1 MKTKNTPLFIVRLA
15 LTLFVICAV
24 VAILLALVNQVT
36 APRIETI
43 NAEKATKALTA
54 VLSDADQ
61 ATKLDDFQDDTGMVR
76 AVYASPS
83 GYAIEVTPAGFGGT
97 IDMMVGVSKD
107 GKVLGVSIISHSE
120 TPNLGAVAASSNS
133 KGQAFREQFIGL
145 SGALAVSKD
154 GGSVDAITSA
164 TITSRAVTSGVNAA
178 LECAGKLG

>member
-1 MKTKNTPLFIVRLA
+1 MKTKNTPLFIARLA

-43 NAEKATKALTA
+43 NAEKATKALSA

-61 ATKLDDFQDDTGMVR
+61 ATKLDTFQDDTGMVQ
-76 AVYASPS
+76 AVYVSPS
-83 GYAIEVTPAGFGGT
+83 GYAIEVTPTGFGGT

-120 TPNLGAVAASSNS
+120 TPNLGAVAASGNS
-133 KGQAFREQFIGL
+133 KGQAFRDQFIGL
-145 SGALAVSKD
+145 SGHPGRQQGRAAVWMPSPVPPLPP
-154 GGSVDAITSA
+154 GP
-164 TITSRAVTSGVNAA
+164 
-178 LECAGKLG
+178 

>member
-1 MKTKNTPLFIVRLA
+1 MKTKNTPLFIARLA

-61 ATKLDDFQDDTGMVR
+61 ATKLDTFQDDTGMVR
-76 AVYASPS
+76 AVYVSPS
-83 GYAIEVTPAGFGGT
+83 GYAIEVTPTGFGGT
-97 IDMMVGVSKD
+97 IDMMVG
-107 GKVLGVSIISHSE
+107 
-120 TPNLGAVAASSNS
+120 
-133 KGQAFREQFIGL
+133 
-145 SGALAVSKD
+145 VSKD